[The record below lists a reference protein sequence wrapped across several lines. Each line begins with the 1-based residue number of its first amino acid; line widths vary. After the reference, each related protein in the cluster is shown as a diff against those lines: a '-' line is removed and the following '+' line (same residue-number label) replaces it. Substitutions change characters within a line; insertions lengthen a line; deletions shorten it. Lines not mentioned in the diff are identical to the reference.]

1 VARVVTPPT
10 NWRSLTEQQ
19 LQDVQTAL
27 ERMKDSHSGQRQLHQ
42 LRVACR
48 RAEAALRIFRDLLP
62 TQSVHWLRKR
72 IRKIRHSTNVTR
84 DQDVLRKW
92 LEKQKG
98 AVGSGIGLVMKQQ
111 REDTLAQMFQLIGNL
126 QQYHEHVSRVARP
139 ARLSTPADWPAQMG
153 RRVLDECLHFLRCIS
168 RNDTE
173 TERLHDLRIA
183 SKRLRYACELATE
196 VIPHANFRSVL
207 TLLKQ
212 IQSRLGQI
220 HDTAARMEQLKQLRK
235 SDFAQWLRES
245 RLEQQRLIQEWT
257 IWWRSTTW
265 ENAIGAAATQITKVI
280 RESR

>member
-1 VARVVTPPT
+1 VVRVVTPQT

-19 LQDVQTAL
+19 LLDVQTASD
-27 ERMKDSHSGQRQLHQ
+27 RMRDSHSGPRELHQ

-72 IRKIRHSTNVTR
+72 IRKIRRSTNITR

-92 LEKQKG
+92 LKKQKG
-98 AVGSGIGLVMKQQ
+98 SAAGGNDLTMEQQ
-111 REDTLAQMFQLIGNL
+111 REDTLAQTLQLIGNF
-126 QQYHEHVSRVARP
+126 QQYHDHVSRVARP
-139 ARLSTPADWPAQMG
+139 ARHSTPADWPAHMG
-153 RRVLDECLHFLRCIS
+153 RRVLNEYLHFLRCIS

-173 TERLHDLRIA
+173 TEHLHDFRIA

-196 VIPHANFRSVL
+196 VSPTANFRSVL

-220 HDTAARMEQLKQLRK
+220 HDTAARMEQLKQLSK
-235 SDFAQWLRES
+235 SDFAQWIRES
-245 RLEQQRLIQEWT
+245 RLEQQKLIQEWT
-257 IWWRSTTW
+257 FWWRSATW
-265 ENAIGAAATQITKVI
+265 ENAIGAAVTQIVKVI